1 MSNLDLAKIAT
12 HFSCKQEWDN
22 FFLLSLQIIEHP
34 SPPPLSF
41 DGYTLF
47 IKGKGAQFLFPVF
60 VKH

>member
-34 SPPPLSF
+34 SPPFHLMA
-41 DGYTLF
+41 TLF
-47 IKGKGAQFLFPVF
+47 SLKEKGTISLPRLC
-60 VKH
+60 